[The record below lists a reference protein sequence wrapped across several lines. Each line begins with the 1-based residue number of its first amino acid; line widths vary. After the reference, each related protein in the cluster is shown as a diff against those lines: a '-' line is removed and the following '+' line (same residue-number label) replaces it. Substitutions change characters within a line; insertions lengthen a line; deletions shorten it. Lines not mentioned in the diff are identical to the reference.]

1 MRLRPRPSTGTKM
14 LRASRH
20 VCKCSRFVSSRGC
33 LGPMEWQQHLHTWA
47 LTPHH
52 WLSSF
57 HKRLGAGLIAIP
69 AYGICSRLCRNRNGC
84 HRYQGAEYSQ
94 RKTCKVPCTPWLACK
109 FGSKPPRRAVIK
121 ALAGRNLY
129 LRVGLCL
136 RGRGRAHGRRS
147 TLYIGENRHGARF
160 ILAAQVL
167 HVVYENYPV
176 SVVSGRW
183 CY

>member
-1 MRLRPRPSTGTKM
+1 MP
-14 LRASRH
+14 RASRH

-33 LGPMEWQQHLHTWA
+33 LGPMERQQHLHAWA
-47 LTPHH
+47 LALHH
-52 WLSSF
+52 WLSSSY
-57 HKRLGAGLIAIP
+57 KSGCRP
-69 AYGICSRLCRNRNGC
+69 DCNTCYGMCSRLYRNRNGC

-136 RGRGRAHGRRS
+136 RGRGRAHGRPS
-147 TLYIGENRHGARF
+147 TLYIGENRHGVRL

-167 HVVYENYPV
+167 HVDYEKYP
-176 SVVSGRW
+176 VVSGRW
-183 CY
+183 CS